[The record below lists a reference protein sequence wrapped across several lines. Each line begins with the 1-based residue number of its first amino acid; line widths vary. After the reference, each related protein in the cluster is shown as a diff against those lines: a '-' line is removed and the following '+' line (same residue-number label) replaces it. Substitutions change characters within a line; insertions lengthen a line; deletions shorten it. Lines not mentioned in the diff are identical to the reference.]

1 MVLVSGVDQSGQYVN
16 NQTNIA
22 GNQFNAE
29 RDIHFHTL
37 GSSTE
42 PRNLHQIPEPTP
54 DHVGRGSELQVLLSA
69 FNSDDQGAVIS
80 SLHGMGGIGKTELAR
95 KLAFH
100 LKDRYSD
107 AQINFNFRGANIYT
121 QEEPIAAVE
130 LLQHIIR
137 SFFPEQKL
145 PEDVETLCG
154 LYRSTLSGRRA
165 LLLIDNAHHPGQLL
179 PLIPVPHGCALIVT
193 SRRHLILPGMAPV
206 TIGMLTS
213 HEAHTLIVN
222 ICPAAKNHSA
232 TLAKQCGNLPLALR
246 LAASALRQRFDLRGP
261 VGFDEFA
268 VGYIAALQSEST
280 RLGMLD
286 NHLVGAEAQYGIGA
300 SMAVSYRALDERHQ
314 QFWRALAVFP
324 ESFDEAAA
332 QAISAVEDAGI
343 AENMLSELLAIS
355 MVQCDKRTGRLH
367 LHDLARDY
375 AFAQL
380 SEVEVWEIQLRHAV
394 RFLSVLK
401 GANALVLKG
410 GDECLRGLLRFD
422 EEWDNIRVAQA
433 WVARNRTS
441 DERVAALCRAFP
453 GAGIECLGLRLRGRE
468 MIDWLEAAIESA
480 EESGDQETREMH
492 IRNLANAYFLIGE
505 YRNSAK
511 FGEEALQIA
520 RERGDR
526 RREGGALSALGN
538 AWYGLG
544 DFFKAKDCYE
554 EKLKIDREMNNRRG
568 EGLSL
573 GNLGSLC
580 LECNE
585 VESAIDYLE
594 EALEIS
600 REFDDRKSEQCD
612 LGNLGN
618 AYAKLGEFKEAIA
631 CYEDALDIAR
641 EIGDRRGE
649 GHALGNLGVIFKD
662 DGNSRLA
669 IRLYTMQL
677 EIARELDDRPS
688 EGIALTNMGI
698 AHISLGAIAEGKSC
712 LEGALEILAP
722 IGSPHADVARRQLE
736 RFH

>member
-1 MVLVSGVDQSGQYVN
+1 MSGVDQSGQYVS

-37 GSSTE
+37 GSSAT

-69 FNSDDQGAVIS
+69 FNADDQGAVIS

-107 AQINFNFRGANIYT
+107 AQINFNFRGTNIHT
-121 QEEPIAAVE
+121 QVEPITAVE

-137 SFFPEQKL
+137 SFCPEQKL

-165 LLLIDNAHHPGQLL
+165 LLLIDNANHTAQLL

-193 SRRHLILPGMAPV
+193 SRRHLILPGMVAA
-206 TIGMLTS
+206 TIGTLTS
-213 HEAHTLIVN
+213 HEAQTLIAN
-222 ICPAAKNHSA
+222 ICPAAKNYSA
-232 TLAKQCGNLPLALR
+232 PLAKLCGNLPLALR
-246 LAASALRQRFDLRGP
+246 LAASALQHRFNLRGP

-268 VGYIAALQSEST
+268 TGYIAALQSEST
-280 RLGMLD
+280 RLGKLD
-286 NHLVGAEAQYGIGA
+286 NHLIGAEAQYGIGA
-300 SMAVSYRALDERHQ
+300 SMAVSYFALDERHQ
-314 QFWRALAVFP
+314 KFWRALAVFP
-324 ESFDEAAA
+324 GSFDEAAA
-332 QAISAVEDAGI
+332 HVVSSVEDPGI
-343 AENMLSELLAIS
+343 AENLLSELLAIS
-355 MVQCDKRTGRLH
+355 MVQCDKGTGRLH

-380 SEVEVWEIQLRHAV
+380 SEEEVWEFQLRHAV

-410 GDECLRGLLRFD
+410 GDEYVRGLLRFD

-433 WVARNRTS
+433 WVARNRIF
-441 DERVAALCRAFP
+441 DEGVAALCRAFP
-453 GAGIECLGLRLRGRE
+453 GAGIECLGLRLRGRDL
-468 MIDWLEAAIESA
+468 IDWLEAAIESA
-480 EESGDQETREMH
+480 DAYGDQETKGIH
-492 IRNLANAYFLIGE
+492 LGNLANAYFLNGAYRDSVE
-505 YRNSAK
+505 YSEK
-511 FGEEALQIA
+511 ALQIA
-520 RERGDR
+520 RDRGDR
-526 RREGGALSALGN
+526 AREGSALSALGN

-544 DFFKAKDCYE
+544 DLPRAKDHYK
-554 EKLKIDREMNNRRG
+554 EKLKIDRETNNLRG
-568 EGLSL
+568 EGSSL

-580 LECNE
+580 LEDNE
-585 VESAIDYLE
+585 IELAIEYLE

-600 REFDDRKSEQCD
+600 RELGDPKSEECD

-618 AYAKLGEFKEAIA
+618 AYAALGETKDAIA
-631 CYEDALDIAR
+631 CYEDALEIAR

-649 GHALGNLGVIFKD
+649 GHALGNLGRIFKSE
-662 DGNSRLA
+662 GNTQLA
-669 IRLYTMQL
+669 LNLYAKQL
-677 EIARELDDRPS
+677 GIACELDDRLS
-688 EGIALTNMGI
+688 EGIALTNMGM
-698 AHISLGAIAEGKSC
+698 AHISLDALVEGKSC
-712 LEGALEILAP
+712 FEKAFEILAS
-722 IGSPHADVARRQLE
+722 IESPHAEVARSQLE
-736 RFH
+736 RLR